1 RRRDVPLGGR
11 RRDGWRGARH
21 PAVRPA
27 GRPARE
33 GFVGPGDEGGAAGGR
48 GRRGGGRR
56 GPRSRRDP
64 RPIPGRRPDRR
75 LPGHPRLS
83 RALARTDGDAPPPAG
98 ARPRPDPARDHP
110 RLRAAVP
117 PLDRPAAQGRSGDL
131 PVPPAGRP
139 ARGGRAGAGDR
150 LHLRQADSRP
160 GRRRP
165 PGSRRPRPAGPQD
178 RSRSRRDRRPRR
190 SRSGARGR
198 SPVILAGDVGGTQ
211 TRLGLFRS
219 GVQGELEPAGPFSEF
234 PSPGYPGLADV
245 VLEFLGASRGQRGSI
260 EAACFGIPGPVV
272 LNRAKA
278 PNLPWPELDGA
289 EIAERLGL
297 APERAI
303 LVNDLAA
310 AAAGL
315 DRLGP
320 GQLEELQAGVGAS
333 AQGSRALVSAG
344 TGLGIALQGRAAD
357 GGWTTLPTEGG
368 HVDFAPRDEEEWQ
381 LCRYVA
387 VLPP

>member
-1 RRRDVPLGGR
+1 M
-11 RRDGWRGARH
+11 
-21 PAVRPA
+21 
-27 GRPARE
+27 
-33 GFVGPGDEGGAAGGR
+33 
-48 GRRGGGRR
+48 
-56 GPRSRRDP
+56 
-64 RPIPGRRPDRR
+64 
-75 LPGHPRLS
+75 
-83 RALARTDGDAPPPAG
+83 
-98 ARPRPDPARDHP
+98 
-110 RLRAAVP
+110 
-117 PLDRPAAQGRSGDL
+117 
-131 PVPPAGRP
+131 
-139 ARGGRAGAGDR
+139 
-150 LHLRQADSRP
+150 
-160 GRRRP
+160 
-165 PGSRRPRPAGPQD
+165 
-178 RSRSRRDRRPRR
+178 
-190 SRSGARGR
+190 
-198 SPVILAGDVGGTQ
+198 ILAGDVGGTH

-219 GVQGELEPAGPFSEF
+219 GVQGELEPAGPFAEF

-245 VLEFLGASRGQRGSI
+245 ALEFLGAARGQRGSI

-387 VLPP
+387 VLPPVAAKSAGHVSVERLVSGPGLANLYSFLRDARGLPAEPEVERALAEHAAGTPGADPSAAIAAAGAAGHPTCDRALARFVSIYGAVAGNVALVAGATAGIYLGGGVAPKLRARLGDGTFLTAFRAKGRFAGYLERIPVRIVLEERAGLLGAAEIARALVPDDPTSRSVLRHP